1 MREGVIATAGMCLF
15 ALFAQRPLP
24 LFGASLAGLLVVAAL
39 IVRAVGRE
47 SSVLSVFGWVPFSR
61 RVGFVTMASC
71 ALGVMLGLG
80 YRSAYDL
87 SLVPGSLQLFVV
99 SAALIGATEELVFR
113 GYIQGRLTGTGF
125 WVAPVFA
132 AASHTAYKSAL
143 FVFPPHGVEINL
155 AVLASLTF
163 VAGLAFAL
171 MRQLSGCVLPAVAA
185 HMLFDILAYGD
196 RAQAPWWVWR

>member
-1 MREGVIATAGMCLF
+1 MREAVLATAGMCLF

-24 LFGASLAGLLVVAAL
+24 LFGVSLAGLLLVAAL

-47 SSVLSVFGWVPFSR
+47 SSLLAVFGWVPFSR
-61 RVGFVTMASC
+61 GVGLVTMAGC
-71 ALGVMLGLG
+71 ALGVMLGLA
-80 YRSAYDL
+80 YRNAYDL
-87 SLVPGSLQLFVV
+87 PLVPGSLQLFVV
-99 SAALIGATEELVFR
+99 SAAFIGATEELVFR
-113 GYIQGRLTGTGF
+113 GYIQGRVAGAGF

-143 FVFPPHGVEINL
+143 FVFPPQGVEINL

-171 MRQLSGCVLPAVAA
+171 MRQLSGSVLPAVAA
-185 HMLFDILAYGD
+185 HMLFDMLAYGD
-196 RAQAPWWVWR
+196 RVQAPWWVWR